1 MILSTTETVPG
12 MEVTEGLGLVSGST
26 VRARVFLRD
35 IFAGLKNILGG
46 EVSTYTR
53 MLEEARE
60 QAVVRMIEAA
70 EEKGADAI
78 VSMRFSTSAIMKNAA
93 EVVAYGTAV
102 KLKEAGGTSARAPR
116 DGPVL

>member
-12 MEVTEGLGLVSGST
+12 MEITEGLGLVSGST

-35 IFAGLKNILGG
+35 IFAGFKNILGG

-78 VSMRFSTSAIMKNAA
+78 VCMRFSTSAIMRNAA

-102 KLKEAGGTSARAPR
+102 KLKKSS
-116 DGPVL
+116 